1 MESRP
6 RLRVL
11 SDDQIYAIHQAAM
24 EILWNTGVLVK
35 APTARE
41 LLRRAGAAVDEQT
54 MICRIPSFIVEEALR
69 RAPSSFTVYARKPE
83 ASVRVSTCSLHY
95 EPMIG
100 RLNCFDFTQA
110 EGAGPGSAGAA
121 GSAGAG
127 TARRTTLRDVGEL
140 VRLADALPGYHLLHS
155 GAIMPQIDGVPIR
168 ATHVHGYLE
177 SVRNSS
183 KPIKAT
189 SRERIMAEDCLRM
202 VAAVAGGEEELRR
215 KPYTFTTDN
224 PVAPLHHDR
233 DQMEGALEFARWGL
247 PIDVTSEPQAG
258 ATSPVTLAGLLAQQ
272 TADVVSGIT
281 IIQLA
286 NPGNPVWYGTCGS
299 IMDMRVGRIAIGA
312 VEMGLINVASAQIAH
327 FYDIPC
333 RGTASATDSKLLD
346 FQAGYEKTQTLT
358 MAALGGVNKIFY
370 PGTMEGALTVSK
382 EGLVLDHEIIEGVYR
397 TLEGVRV
404 DEATLAT
411 GIVAQVG
418 PGGHF
423 LKQRH
428 TMQFV
433 QSEHFLPKLASR
445 QTRERWMDGGAKTMV
460 DRAREEVLRILAEH
474 RVEPLPPEV
483 EAELERIV
491 REVEAREAGRA
502 KSE

>member
-1 MESRP
+1 MNFRP
-6 RLRVL
+6 QLKVL
-11 SDDQIYAIHQAAM
+11 SDEQIYDIHQAAL

-35 APTARE
+35 APAARD
-41 LLRRAGAAVDEQT
+41 LLRQAGSAVDEET
-54 MICRIPSFIVEEALR
+54 MICRIPGYVVEEALA
-69 RAPSSFTVYARKPE
+69 RAPSSFTVYARNPKND
-83 ASVRVSTCSLHY
+83 VHVSTQSLHY

-100 RLNCFDFTQA
+100 RLNCYDYA
-110 EGAGPGSAGAA
+110 S
-121 GSAGAG
+121 G
-127 TARRTTLRDVGEL
+127 TTHRTTLEDVGHL
-140 VRLADALPGYHLLHS
+140 VKLADALPHYHLLHS
-155 GAIMPQIDGVPIR
+155 GSIMPQIDGVPIR
-168 ATHVHGYLE
+168 ATHVYGYLE

-183 KPIKAT
+183 KVIKAT

-202 VAAVAGGEEELRR
+202 VAAIAGGEDALRR

-233 DQMEGALEFARWGL
+233 DQMEGALEFAKYGL

-272 TADVVSGIT
+272 TADVISGIT

-346 FQAGYEKTQTLT
+346 IQAGYEKATVLT

-382 EGLVLDHEIIEGVYR
+382 EGLVIDDEIVGGLYRVLAGVD
-397 TLEGVRV
+397 VNQM
-404 DEATLAT
+404 TLAL
-411 GIVAQVG
+411 GVIDQVG

-423 LKQRH
+423 LSQRH
-428 TMQFV
+428 TMQFL
-433 QSEHFLPKLASR
+433 EHEQFIPPLGDR
-445 QTRERWMDGGAKTMV
+445 QTREKWAEAGGKGVA
-460 DRAREEVLRILAEH
+460 DRAHERVKQILAEH
-474 RVEPLPPEV
+474 QVDPLGADV

-491 REVEAREAGRA
+491 REVEERET
-502 KSE
+502 

>member
-1 MESRP
+1 MEFRP
-6 RLRVL
+6 QLTAL
-11 SDDQIYAIHQAAM
+11 SEDQIYAIHQAAM
-24 EILWNTGVLVK
+24 EILWTTGVLVK
-35 APTARE
+35 APEARE
-41 LLRRAGAAVDEQT
+41 LLRSAGAVVDEDT
-54 MICRIPSFIVEEALR
+54 MICRIPAWIVEEALR
-69 RAPSSFTVYARKPE
+69 QAPSSFTVHARRPE
-83 ASVRVSTCSLHY
+83 ATVRVSTRSLHY

-100 RLNCFDFTQA
+100 RLNCFDC
-110 EGAGPGSAGAA
+110 AA
-121 GSAGAG
+121 GTS
-127 TARRTTLRDVGEL
+127 RRTTLQDVGEL

-155 GAIMPQIDGVPIR
+155 GAIMPQIEGVPIR
-168 ATHVHGYLE
+168 ATHVYGYLE
-177 SVRNSS
+177 SVRNSA

-189 SRERIMAEDCLRM
+189 SRERIMAQDCLRM
-202 VAAVAGGEEELRR
+202 VAAVAGGEKELRR
-215 KPYTFTTDN
+215 RAYTFTTDN

-272 TADVVSGIT
+272 SADVTSGIT

-333 RGTASATDSKLLD
+333 RGTAAATDSKLLD
-346 FQAGYEKTQTLT
+346 FQAGYEKAQVLT

-382 EGLVLDHEIIEGVYR
+382 ESLVLDHEIIAGIYR

-404 DEATLAT
+404 DQATLA
-411 GIVAQVG
+411 VDVVDRVG

-423 LKQRH
+423 LKQHH
-428 TMQFV
+428 TLKFV
-433 QSEHFLPKLASR
+433 ESEHFLPKLANR
-445 QTRERWMDGGAKTMV
+445 QAREKWADLGAQTMV
-460 DRAREEVLRILAEH
+460 DRAREEVRRILGEH
-474 RVEPLPPEV
+474 EVEPLPAGV

-491 REVEAREAGRA
+491 REVEAREAGRG
-502 KSE
+502 K

>member
-1 MESRP
+1 LNFQP
-6 RLRVL
+6 QLRVL
-11 SDDQIYAIHQAAM
+11 SDEQIH
-24 EILWNTGVLVK
+24 EIRKTALSILRDTGVQVK
-35 APTARE
+35 APRALE
-41 LLRRAGAAVDEQT
+41 LLRKAGAEVDAET
-54 MICRIPSFIVEEALR
+54 MICRIPSAVVEEALR
-69 RAPSSFTVYARKPE
+69 QAPSSFTIYARNPDHNV
-83 ASVRVSTCSLHY
+83 AVSTEALHI

-100 RLNCFDFTQA
+100 RLNCFDTRS
-110 EGAGPGSAGAA
+110 GN
-121 GSAGAG
+121 
-127 TARRTTLRDVGEL
+127 THRTTLQDVADL
-140 VRLADALPGYHLLHS
+140 VKLADALPCYHLLHS

-168 ATHVHGYLE
+168 ATHVYGYLE

-189 SRERIMAEDCLRM
+189 SRKRIMAEDCLRM
-202 VAAVAGGEEELRR
+202 VAVIAGGEQVLRK

-224 PVAPLHHDR
+224 PVAPLLHDKE
-233 DQMEGALEFARWGL
+233 QMEGALEYTRYGL

-272 TADVVSGIT
+272 TADVISGIT

-327 FYDIPC
+327 SYGIPC

-346 FQAGYEKTQTLT
+346 FQAGYEKTLVLT

-382 EGLVLDHEIIEGVYR
+382 EGLVLDAEIIDSIYRVLRGVQVEE
-397 TLEGVRV
+397 L
-404 DEATLAT
+404 TLAKDLIHT
-411 GIVAQVG
+411 VG

-428 TMQFV
+428 TMQFL
-433 QSEHFLPKLASR
+433 QAEQFLPLLANR
-445 QTRERWMDGGAKTMV
+445 QTRERWEQAGSQSMV
-460 DRAREEVLRILAEH
+460 DQAQGRVEQLLAEH
-474 RVEPLPPEV
+474 TVEALPASM
-483 EAELERIV
+483 EAELERII
-491 REVEAREAGRA
+491 RDVEKREA
-502 KSE
+502 K

>member
-1 MESRP
+1 MQFRP
-6 RLRVL
+6 QLKVL
-11 SDDQIYAIHQAAM
+11 SDEQVYDIHQAAL
-24 EILWNTGVLVK
+24 EILWRTGVLVK
-35 APTARE
+35 APAARD
-41 LLRRAGAAVDEQT
+41 LLRRAGAVVDEET
-54 MICRIPSFIVEEALR
+54 MVCRIPGYVIEEALE
-69 RAPSSFTVYARKPE
+69 RAPSSFTLHARDP
-83 ASVRVSTCSLHY
+83 ANDVHVSTRSLHY

-100 RLNCFDFTQA
+100 RLNCYDYA
-110 EGAGPGSAGAA
+110 S
-121 GSAGAG
+121 G
-127 TARRTTLRDVGEL
+127 TTHRTTLEDVGHL
-140 VRLADALPGYHLLHS
+140 VKLADALPNYHLLHS
-155 GAIMPQIDGVPIR
+155 GAIMPQIEGVPIR
-168 ATHVHGYLE
+168 ATHVYGYLQ

-183 KPIKAT
+183 KVIKAT

-202 VAAVAGGEEELRR
+202 VAVVAGGEDELRR
-215 KPYTFTTDN
+215 RPFTFTTDN

-233 DQMEGALEFARWGL
+233 DQMEGALEFARYGL

-312 VEMGLINVASAQIAH
+312 FEMGLINVASAQIAH

-346 FQAGYEKTQTLT
+346 IQAGYEKATVLT

-370 PGTMEGALTVSK
+370 PGTMEGALTISK
-382 EGLVLDHEIIEGVYR
+382 ESLVIDDEIIGGLYR
-397 TLEGVRV
+397 VLEGVDV
-404 DEATLAT
+404 SQATLAVDV
-411 GIVAQVG
+411 IDRVG

-423 LKQRH
+423 LGQRH
-428 TMQFV
+428 TMQFLERE
-433 QSEHFLPKLASR
+433 QFIPPLGDR
-445 QTRERWMDGGAKTMV
+445 QTREKWEDAGSKGVA
-460 DRAREEVLRILAEH
+460 DRAHEKVAQILAEH
-474 RVEPLPPEV
+474 QVDPLDAEV

-491 REVEAREAGRA
+491 REVEEREA
-502 KSE
+502 